1 MRNAIKEAER
11 IIVGGDKKSMAETLS
26 KAYKEIDKARKRGVI
41 KKNTASRKKSRIAKK
56 VEKINKK

>member
-11 IIVGGDKKSMAETLS
+11 IIVGGDKKSMAEMLS